1 MNGIVAKMISES
13 HLAAD
18 GPQKAVSIA
27 DSNECKFGDEQS
39 TRKFSWDFEILR
51 DYTPKVIQG

>member
-1 MNGIVAKMISES
+1 MISES

-18 GPQKAVSIA
+18 GPKKAVSIA
-27 DSNECKFGDEQS
+27 DSNECKFGDEES
-39 TRKFSWDFEILR
+39 TRKSSWDFEILR